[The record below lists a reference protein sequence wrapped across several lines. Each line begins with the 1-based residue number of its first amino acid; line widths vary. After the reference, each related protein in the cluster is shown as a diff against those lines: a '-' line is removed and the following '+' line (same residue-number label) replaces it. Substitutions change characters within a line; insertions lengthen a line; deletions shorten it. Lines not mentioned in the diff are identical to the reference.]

1 MADVVSL
8 AGYNRFNLRRVVI
21 AGGTDAIQV
30 GDRVI
35 VFVVPEAA
43 RAVEALFA

>member
-1 MADVVSL
+1 
-8 AGYNRFNLRRVVI
+8 VI
-21 AGGTDAIQV
+21 IPCGTDTIQV

-35 VFVVPEAA
+35 VFVVPEIV